1 LIKYSEHLSQ
11 FLKFLENAKKDYSWY
26 EDELTKQE
34 ALTQDYLHQ
43 LELEHLNY
51 SERAKIA
58 TKLAACRKARRE
70 AKDIITILGPIVNY
84 SSVYEKS
91 LNQLKETLGKVRK
104 EEKTIEN
111 RSYNFKVLDKEKITN
126 G

>member
-1 LIKYSEHLSQ
+1 MTKYSEHLSQ
-11 FLKFLENAKKDYSWY
+11 FLNFLESAKKDYSWY
-26 EDELTKQE
+26 EDELSKQE

-70 AKDIITILGPIVNY
+70 AKDIITILNPIINY

-104 EEKTIEN
+104 EEKAIET

>member
-1 LIKYSEHLSQ
+1 MIKYSEHLSQ
-11 FLKFLENAKKDYSWY
+11 FLNFLESAKKDYFWY
-26 EDELTKQE
+26 EDEMAKQE

-70 AKDIITILGPIVNY
+70 AKDKVTILLPIINY

-104 EEKTIEN
+104 EERTIET

>member
-1 LIKYSEHLSQ
+1 MIKYSEHLSQ
-11 FLKFLENAKKDYSWY
+11 FLNFLESAKKDYSWY
-26 EDELTKQE
+26 TDELTKQE

-70 AKDIITILGPIVNY
+70 AKDIVTILSHIINY

-91 LNQLKETLGKVRK
+91 INQLKETLGKVRK
-104 EEKTIEN
+104 EEKIIET

>member
-1 LIKYSEHLSQ
+1 MIKYSEHLSQ
-11 FLKFLENAKKDYSWY
+11 FLNFLESAKKDYSWY
-26 EDELTKQE
+26 EDELSKQE

-70 AKDIITILGPIVNY
+70 AKDIITILNPIINY

-104 EEKTIEN
+104 EEKAIET

>member
-1 LIKYSEHLSQ
+1 MIKYSEHLSQ
-11 FLKFLENAKKDYSWY
+11 FLNFLESAKKDYSWY

-70 AKDIITILGPIVNY
+70 AKDIVTILSHIVNY

-104 EEKTIEN
+104 EEKAIET

-126 G
+126 V

>member
-1 LIKYSEHLSQ
+1 MIKYSEHLSQ
-11 FLKFLENAKKDYSWY
+11 FLNFLESAKKDYFWY
-26 EDELTKQE
+26 EDELSKQE

-70 AKDIITILGPIVNY
+70 AKDIITILNPIINY

-104 EEKTIEN
+104 EEKAIET

>member
-1 LIKYSEHLSQ
+1 MIKYSEHLSQ
-11 FLKFLENAKKDYSWY
+11 FLNFLESAKKDYSWY

-70 AKDIITILGPIVNY
+70 AKDIVTILSHIVNY

-104 EEKTIEN
+104 EEKIIET

>member
-1 LIKYSEHLSQ
+1 MIKYSEHLSQ
-11 FLKFLENAKKDYSWY
+11 FLNFLESAKKDYFWY

-70 AKDIITILGPIVNY
+70 AKDIVAILNPIINY
-84 SSVYEKS
+84 SIVYEKP

-104 EEKTIEN
+104 EEKTIET

>member
-1 LIKYSEHLSQ
+1 MIKYSEHLSQ
-11 FLKFLENAKKDYSWY
+11 FLNFLESAKKDYSWY

-70 AKDIITILGPIVNY
+70 AKDIVTILSHIVNY

-104 EEKTIEN
+104 EEKAIET

>member
-1 LIKYSEHLSQ
+1 MIKYSEHLSQ
-11 FLKFLENAKKDYSWY
+11 FLNFLESAKKDYSWY

-70 AKDIITILGPIVNY
+70 AKDIVTILSHIINY

-104 EEKTIEN
+104 EERTIET

>member
-1 LIKYSEHLSQ
+1 MIKYSEHLSQ
-11 FLKFLENAKKDYSWY
+11 FLNFLESAKKDYSWY

-70 AKDIITILGPIVNY
+70 AKDIVTILSHIINY

-91 LNQLKETLGKVRK
+91 INQLKETLGKVRK
-104 EEKTIEN
+104 EEKIIET

>member
-1 LIKYSEHLSQ
+1 MIKYSEHLSQ
-11 FLKFLENAKKDYSWY
+11 FLNFLESAKKDYSWY

-70 AKDIITILGPIVNY
+70 AKDIITILNPIINY

-104 EEKTIEN
+104 EEKAIET